1 MYTNSQITAIPALSV
16 PLPMTIAFDRRRVF
30 ESFAPTR
37 DAVPAAYALGQN
49 LAPRID
55 RICLVA
61 CGSANRAM
69 LGIQYWLEHYSPGIE
84 VRRYFPAELM
94 AIDPP
99 RLDERTL
106 VLLAS
111 KSGTTPETVA
121 AAAFLKDKPCK
132 VVAFSQFAD
141 RPLAL
146 AVPEHFLVGDT
157 SESFAALFMPMQAL
171 IGGLMSAKEGWPL
184 GDKLVASLDALP
196 AALCDAAEQ
205 NEERAA
211 TDARLYAQDRH
222 FYHVASGPGFTTAY
236 VFGVCILMEMLWLH
250 SYPIEAAEFF
260 HGPFEII
267 DRSTPLILITG
278 EDPSR
283 PLMERVASFCDTHA
297 QRVMKYDSRDFAM
310 TGIAP
315 EIRPIVAPYI
325 LQAALKRMA
334 AHLSVLHNQPLS
346 TRRYMWKVAY

>member
-1 MYTNSQITAIPALSV
+1 MS
-16 PLPMTIAFDRRRVF
+16 IAYDRARVLDGL
-30 ESFAPTR
+30 AQTQA
-37 DAVPAAYALGQN
+37 AVPEAFALGRK
-49 LAPRID
+49 LAAGVD
-55 RICLVA
+55 RIYLVA
-61 CGSANRAM
+61 AGSANRAM
-69 LGIQYWLEHYSPGIE
+69 LGIAYWLEHYSPGIE
-84 VRRYFPAELM
+84 VRRYFPAEFM

-99 RLDERTL
+99 RLDGRTV

-121 AAAFLKDKPCK
+121 AAHFLKDKPCQ
-132 VVAFSQFAD
+132 VVAFSQYAD
-141 RPLAL
+141 KPLAQ
-146 AVPEHFLVGDT
+146 AVPQHFIVGDT
-157 SESFAALFMPMQAL
+157 SESFIAMFMLMQAL
-171 IGGLMSAKEGWPL
+171 VGGIMTEKEGWPL
-184 GDKLVASLDALP
+184 GDKLLASLDALP
-196 AALCDAAEQ
+196 RAIADAAEQ

-211 TDARLYAQDRH
+211 ADAALYAKDRN

-260 HGPFEII
+260 HGPFEIV

-283 PLMERVASFCDTHA
+283 PLMERVSSFCDTYA
-297 QRVMKYDSRDFAM
+297 ERVMKYDSRDFAM
-310 TGIAP
+310 KGIAP

-325 LQAALKRMA
+325 LQSALKRLSV
-334 AHLSVLHNQPLS
+334 HLSVLHNQPLT